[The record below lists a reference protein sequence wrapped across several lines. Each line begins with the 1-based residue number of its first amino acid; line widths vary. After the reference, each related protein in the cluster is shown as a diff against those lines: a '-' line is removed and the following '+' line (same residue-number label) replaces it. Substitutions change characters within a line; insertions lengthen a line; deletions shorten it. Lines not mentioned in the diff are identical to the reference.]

1 MIPVPH
7 SSKPSM
13 TTSLAFPPTPSALC
27 EHLKPTLDDLSQ
39 EASQGSYDSRR
50 LFYGRGGRYDGLE
63 FINIDFFQPVLLI
76 TLYRDPGEQWLLSL
90 LEVLEQGGSLDD
102 LDSKG
107 ALDTIYVQQR
117 FIKEGPVK
125 MLWRSDNVKHSG
137 AEVEREYCARE
148 SGLEY
153 ALNLR
158 ANRNHGFFLDMASG
172 RDWLRECAAGK
183 RVLNLFSYTCSFS
196 VSALAG
202 GADSVVNID
211 LSSPSLSVGRKNHIR
226 NGLQSDAVKYLKLD
240 ILNSWGRIKRLGPY
254 DVVVVDPPSRQK
266 GSFDAERDYPKII
279 RRLEEFVVEGGDIL
293 ACLNAPHLS
302 AAFLEANFSRLC
314 PNAELLGRLPA
325 TQGFE
330 EKNSD
335 SGLKLLHYRLCN

>member
-1 MIPVPH
+1 
-7 SSKPSM
+7 M
-13 TTSLAFPPTPSALC
+13 TLSPTFPPAPSALC
-27 EHLKPTLDDLSQ
+27 EYLNTSLEDLSQ
-39 EASQGSYDSRR
+39 DASQGNYDSRR
-50 LFYGRGGRYDGLE
+50 LFYGRGGCYAGLE
-63 FINIDFFQPVLLI
+63 FINIDFFQPVILI

-90 LEVLEQGGSLDD
+90 LDVLGRGGNSLVD

-107 ALDTIYVQQR
+107 ALDTVYVQQR

-125 MLWRSDNVKHSG
+125 MLWRSDNAKLTG

-153 ALNLR
+153 TLNLQ
-158 ANRNHGFFLDMASG
+158 ANRNHGFFLDMAGG
-172 RDWLRECAAGK
+172 RHWMRERAAGK

-202 GADSVVNID
+202 AADSVVNID
-211 LSSPSLSVGRKNHIR
+211 LSSPSLSVGRKNHTR

-240 ILNSWGRIKRLGPY
+240 ILSSWGRIKRLGPY
-254 DVVVVDPPSRQK
+254 DVVVIDPPSRQK

-279 RRLEEFVVEGGDIL
+279 RRLEEFVVAGGDIL

-330 EKNSD
+330 EKNPD
-335 SGLKLLHYRLCN
+335 SGLKLLHYRLRN

>member
-1 MIPVPH
+1 
-7 SSKPSM
+7 M
-13 TTSLAFPPTPSALC
+13 TTNLDFPPLPSVLY
-27 EHLKPTLDDLSQ
+27 EHLKPNLEDLLQ
-39 EASQGSYDSRR
+39 EARKESYDSRR
-50 LFYGRGGRYDGLE
+50 LFYGRGGRYAGLE

-90 LEVLEQGGSLDD
+90 LEMLEQGESSLYD
-102 LDSKG
+102 LGSKG
-107 ALDTIYVQQR
+107 TLDTIYVQQR

-125 MLWRSDNVKHSG
+125 SLWRSDKVKDSG
-137 AEVEREYCARE
+137 AEEQREYCARE

-153 ALNLR
+153 VLNLQ

-172 RDWLRECAAGK
+172 RDWIRERAAGK
-183 RVLNLFSYTCSFS
+183 HVLNLFSYTCSFS

-211 LSSPSLSVGRKNHIR
+211 LSSPSLSVGRKNHLR

-240 ILNSWGRIKRLGPY
+240 ILSSWGRIKRLGPY
-254 DVVVVDPPSRQK
+254 DVVVIDPPSRQK

-302 AAFLEANFSRLC
+302 AEFLEANFSRLC
-314 PNAELLGRLPA
+314 PNAKLLGRLPA

-330 EKNSD
+330 EKNPD
-335 SGLKLLHYRLCN
+335 SGLKLLHYRLRNYV